1 MGKLELKGVGFQG
14 VVGQVLSGFRAFRD
28 YLLAC
33 WRHLILQ
40 VHKLE
45 LGFRTALNR
54 GENVKH
60 YFGHDKFAE
69 PPRQAQE
76 PHPTVEGSPRLG
88 SRAMAL
94 F

>member
-28 YLLAC
+28 YSLAC

-76 PHPTVEGSPRLG
+76 QHPTVEGSPRLG
-88 SRAMAL
+88 S
-94 F
+94 